1 MLNFVID
8 NQLLYEWIVLSAD
21 VSFLLGV
28 EQEGSVFYLSKL
40 VLYPF
45 VKHTWKTSIDV
56 SQCSSLFFFLFLGN
70 LCLYYVFITLI
81 CSMYLAQWSPN
92 FLIMQKKFNQ

>member
-1 MLNFVID
+1 MLNFVIV
-8 NQLLYEWIVLSAD
+8 NELLHERIVLSAD
-21 VSFLLGV
+21 VSFPLGV

-56 SQCSSLFFFLFLGN
+56 SQCSSFFFLFFLGS
-70 LCLYYVFITLI
+70 LRFYYVFITLI
-81 CSMYLAQWSPN
+81 CSR
-92 FLIMQKKFNQ
+92 

>member
-1 MLNFVID
+1 MLNFVIV
-8 NQLLYEWIVLSAD
+8 NELLHERIVLSAD
-21 VSFLLGV
+21 VSFPLGV

-56 SQCSSLFFFLFLGN
+56 SQCSSFFFLF
-70 LCLYYVFITLI
+70 F
-81 CSMYLAQWSPN
+81 
-92 FLIMQKKFNQ
+92 FR